1 MIEIWSKYFYELFVR
16 ENTNEKLLKNIEKYE
31 QKEREVRL
39 GVLNEIN
46 QIDKRMKRFKNDE
59 DKLSQLLSRRDML
72 RSKLKTKK

>member
-1 MIEIWSKYFYELFVR
+1 MSKR
-16 ENTNEKLLKNIEKYE
+16 NGKNK
-31 QKEREVRL
+31 VRL